1 MLCQTVRQIS
11 LQLLGPILPV
21 LDYSTLNSRL
31 AAVTLKL
38 PTWSRDCDLSW
49 LHLNEQFI
57 GQEMNLF
64 SDLIEECGVLDV
76 LMATQ

>member
-1 MLCQTVRQIS
+1 MLWQTVRQIS
-11 LQLLGPILPV
+11 LPGPPAG
-21 LDYSTLNSRL
+21 NFL
-31 AAVTLKL
+31 APNPAGNFWAVTLKL

-49 LHLNEQFI
+49 LHLNEQFF